1 MNFAG
6 IIRLNKCGVLCLVV
20 TFLLL
25 MLYMVGRGSKIEE
38 NNLVNLRKLLIAS
51 IEVAEKGGRE
61 VSYVHGQPGLD
72 VKSKGKTK
80 EGANILLTNADRRS
94 HCVMYYGLTQAF
106 PKVKV
111 ISEEEKVA
119 GDCNPV
125 QLVELDPRGLDGQ
138 ADPGDE
144 FVPAEDVTVW
154 IDPLDATQ
162 EFTENLISYVTT
174 LVCVAV
180 RGQPIIGVIHKPFS
194 DEPKTTW
201 SWLGK
206 AKSADLQNSK
216 TADPSQPL
224 SIIVSRS
231 HAGKVEE
238 VAKKAFGPETKVFP
252 AGGAGYKVLEVIA
265 GNATAYVHT
274 TNISKW
280 DICAGNAIIKAAGG
294 EMTTLDNKQIDYSAA
309 SSSVNTGGLFA
320 TIGLRHNELIQKLSG
335 AKR

>member
-6 IIRLNKCGVLCLVV
+6 IIRLNKCGILCLVT

-25 MLYMVGRGSKIEE
+25 MLYMLSRSSKIEE
-38 NNLVNLRKLLIAS
+38 RTSVNLRKLLIAA
-51 IEVAEKGGRE
+51 IEVAEKGGKE
-61 VSYVHGQPGLD
+61 VSYVRSLPQLD
-72 VKSKGKTK
+72 VESKGKTK
-80 EGANILLTNADRRS
+80 EGANDPLTNADRRS
-94 HCVMYYGLTQAF
+94 HCVMFYGLTQAF
-106 PKVKV
+106 PKIKV

-138 ADPGDE
+138 PDPGDE
-144 FVPAEDVTVW
+144 FVPAEDITVW

-162 EFTENLISYVTT
+162 EFTENLVSYVTT

-180 RGQPIIGVIHKPFS
+180 RGKPVIGVIHKPFS

-216 TADPSQPL
+216 TTDSSQPL

-231 HAGKVEE
+231 HAGQVEA
-238 VAKKAFGPETKVFP
+238 VAKKAFGPEIKVIP
-252 AGGAGYKVLEVIA
+252 AGGAGFKVLEVIA

-274 TNISKW
+274 TNIKKW

-294 EMTTLDNKQIDYSAA
+294 EMTTLDNEQIDYS
-309 SSSVNTGGLFA
+309 STSNSVNTGGLLA
-320 TIGLRHNELIQKLSG
+320 SIGLRHDELVQKLSR
-335 AKR
+335 AKT